1 MRQKRFKLFLK
12 IKFLT
17 PQSSIN
23 LIKKFIELS
32 TNTSDEN
39 GDSDIILDFFA
50 GSGTTAQAVMEL
62 NAEDKG
68 NRKFILVQIDEEIID
83 SKSKAAYDF
92 CKNELGSKKPVIS
105 DITIERV
112 KRAGEKIANANPDFT
127 ICFSVLNLSDKS

>member
-1 MRQKRFKLFLK
+1 MEVKNIFNGNKIFENPKPIGLLKR
-12 IKFLT
+12 ICE
-17 PQSSIN
+17 I
-23 LIKKFIELS
+23 S
-32 TNTSDEN
+32 TKPD
-39 GDSDIILDFFA
+39 DIILDFFA

-68 NRKFILVQIDEEIID
+68 NRKFILVQIDEEIIE

-112 KRAGEKIANANPDFT
+112 KEQVRKLQMQTQI
-127 ICFSVLNLSDKS
+127 LLSALVC